1 MTAVPVLQEYAASL
15 GQPTLA
21 GGTAAYDE
29 VVLPDWSLRPAWK
42 GLAGVAVRLTDD
54 DLRRVD
60 HDIRRFLAN
69 DGVTYA
75 RPGEEPGAWRLD
87 PMPLVIEAAEWAG
100 LATGLAQRAE
110 LLNAVMADLYGDQ
123 RLLSEGVV
131 PPGVVYGHPGYLRVM
146 ARPSMRDP
154 RPLVLTATDLGRDT
168 GGSWQV
174 LADRVQA
181 PSGLGYAMENRRVMS
196 RVLPEL

>member
-29 VVLPDWSLRPAWK
+29 VVLPDGSLRPAWK

-75 RPGEEPGAWRLD
+75 PGSSPG
-87 PMPLVIEAAEWAG
+87 
-100 LATGLAQRAE
+100 RA
-110 LLNAVMADLYGDQ
+110 
-123 RLLSEGVV
+123 
-131 PPGVVYGHPGYLRVM
+131 
-146 ARPSMRDP
+146 
-154 RPLVLTATDLGRDT
+154 
-168 GGSWQV
+168 
-174 LADRVQA
+174 
-181 PSGLGYAMENRRVMS
+181 
-196 RVLPEL
+196 